1 MGVSVQDVP
10 EILRLTKEANRLLD
24 HLPATVLKVTAD
36 IAESRLK
43 DTLGRLSAGTISLAE
58 FREDLEVTRRFALS
72 AIPRPRISA
81 GSPCTA

>member
-1 MGVSVQDVP
+1 MSETRDVP
-10 EILRLTKEANRLLD
+10 EILRLTKEVERLMD
-24 HLPATVLKVTAD
+24 DLPATVAKVALD

-43 DTLGRLSAGTISLAE
+43 RALGRLSAGTISFPE
-58 FREDLEVTRRFALS
+58 FREDLEVARRFALS